1 MSKEEERIMH
11 NYWQLSR
18 GRGGGNKWSCQAL
31 ATNAHWATRGRGR
44 RYRTRMGVMKMG
56 TWCQFAGL
64 ALPCFAK
71 GFCTKT
77 YSLAIIPTLNTFI
90 IQSRY
95 SMYLSYNSL
104 LALSIIQDCL
114 VLDPLGCGRGRVGSG
129 VMGSL
134 PPRHLAGCSPS
145 PLLYQQLSITPSL
158 TTLTTW
164 KAGTLLCIFNLQTW
178 SLFTSRQIL
187 ANDCLIVLLDTFS
200 QRTQLNENLD
210 IPVTSNSKLIVN
222 MSSENM
228 HTEQVKGGNNG
239 NNSKIISKSSMV
251 NCSTC
256 TRTASEA
263 KGTLAISMQFQCPPQ
278 SLDI

>member
-1 MSKEEERIMH
+1 MELSGAGNERTLGNQGEGEEI
-11 NYWQLSR
+11 QDQD
-18 GRGGGNKWSCQAL
+18 GGDENGHMVSTCWS
-31 ATNAHWATRGRGR
+31 
-44 RYRTRMGVMKMG
+44 
-56 TWCQFAGL
+56 F
-64 ALPCFAK
+64 LPSFAK

-77 YSLAIIPTLNTFI
+77 YSITNNPTLNTFI

-95 SMYLSYNSL
+95 SKYLSYNSL

-263 KGTLAISMQFQCPPQ
+263 KGTLAISMQFQCPPAI
-278 SLDI
+278 S